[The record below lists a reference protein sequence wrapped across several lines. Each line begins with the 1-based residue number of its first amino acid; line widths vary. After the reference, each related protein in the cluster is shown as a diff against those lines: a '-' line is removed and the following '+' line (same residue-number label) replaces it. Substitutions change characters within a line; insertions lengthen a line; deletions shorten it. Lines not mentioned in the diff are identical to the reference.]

1 MRLRL
6 RLAALSGAVALAGLA
21 LLGPVLAKPR
31 ALPATPEAIAVSA
44 VPIPAFRPRSEER
57 RFGVLE
63 FLGGVRLSS
72 DFSGFGGI
80 SGFALEADRFVAVTD
95 AGLMLT
101 GRLDL
106 DGERPLGLSDVRAA
120 ALKDGKGRALR
131 RQRRGDAE
139 AVAIAPDAVYVSVED
154 VNEIWRYPRPPL
166 GRPGTLL
173 KVPALAGLRDNLGV
187 ESLAYVGQ
195 GRLKGALLAVAEEGA
210 TSSADLP
217 GFIIA
222 PSGAAE
228 RFTIAKSGPFNATDL
243 AVGPDDALYLL
254 ERRFSYF
261 SGLGIQIRRFS
272 LSQVTA
278 GAVLAGTVIGTFDMG
293 FEIDNMEAIAAGT
306 GANGETVLTLVSDD
320 NFSPLQRTLLLRFAV
335 RPE

>member
-1 MRLRL
+1 MKPHL
-6 RLAALSGAVALAGLA
+6 RLAALCGAAALAGLA

-31 ALPATPEAIAVSA
+31 ALPAAPEAIAVAA

-57 RFGVLE
+57 RFGLLE
-63 FLGGVRLSS
+63 FLGGVRLTS

-80 SGFALEADRFVAVTD
+80 SGFALEGDRFVAVTD

-106 DGERPLGLSDVRAA
+106 DGERLLGLSEVRAA

-154 VNEIWRYPRPPL
+154 VNEIWRYPRSPL
-166 GRPGTLL
+166 GRAGTSL

-195 GRLKGALLAVAEEGA
+195 GRLKGSLLAVAEEG
-210 TSSADLP
+210 SSAAADLP
-217 GFIIA
+217 GFIIVS
-222 PSGAAE
+222 SGAAE
-228 RFTIAKSGPFNATDL
+228 RFTIRKSGPFNATDL
-243 AVGPDDALYLL
+243 AAGPDGALYLL
-254 ERRFSYF
+254 ERRFSYW
-261 SGLGIQIRRFS
+261 SGLGMQIRRFS

-278 GAVLAGTVIGTFDMG
+278 GAVLDGTVLASFDMG
-293 FEIDNMEAIAAGT
+293 FEIDNMEAIAAST
-306 GANGETVLTLVSDD
+306 GANGETILTLVSDD
-320 NFSPLQRTLLLRFAV
+320 NFSPLQRTVLLRFAV
-335 RPE
+335 RPD